1 MLSQPFSLARNC
13 CPKEEREEN
22 FSKIVY
28 YNEKKPLKA
37 HFLNYTGNNEYGLN
51 TFYFNYPE
59 LSDRYILKKG
69 RVFNLLEI
77 TSYIIERIFYF

>member
-1 MLSQPFSLARNC
+1 MFIQPFFISVIMEIL
-13 CPKEEREEN
+13 EN
-22 FSKIVY
+22 VY
-28 YNEKKPLKA
+28 YNEKSPFRLTFSTIRA
-37 HFLNYTGNNEYGLN
+37 INEYGLN
-51 TFYFNYPE
+51 TVLFNYPE

>member
-1 MLSQPFSLARNC
+1 MLITAIFKN
-13 CPKEEREEN
+13 
-22 FSKIVY
+22 VY
-28 YNEKKPLKA
+28 YNEKSPFRLTFSIIRA
-37 HFLNYTGNNEYGLN
+37 INEYGLN

-69 RVFNLLEI
+69 RVFNLSEI